1 MIFLVLPCN
10 YQTGWGV
17 CSTNLAREFSK
28 KTQIRY
34 VSSEFIN
41 NQKNPFEAE
50 FFKSLQFNDLE
61 YLKVQKKYPI
71 IQAVEHD
78 LKPYFGDLSGS
89 CKICITFSDRKIPA
103 EMIESALTAAR
114 VIPTRYGS
122 AIAGSPPR
130 RRIFSFSTLN

>member
-17 CSTNLAREFSK
+17 CSTNLAREISK

-41 NQKNPFEAE
+41 NQKNPLEAE

-89 CKICITFSDRKIPA
+89 YKICITFSDRKIPA
-103 EMIESALTAAR
+103 EMIDKE
-114 VIPTRYGS
+114 ID
-122 AIAGSPPR
+122 PR
-130 RRIFSFSTLN
+130 SLKNREDDLHQSDP